1 MIATLILGCLCGILF
16 AWAWHERTLHL
27 YSRDMVRKALDE
39 AQAGHTLM
47 EEAVAT
53 AVKLKGGLE
62 TNERLLIA
70 QARVNDDLVRE
81 KNELWG
87 LHQSV
92 VGQLGNAQSLLLDEY
107 QTLLRSF
114 NQYRAQHGDSA
125 VQANPTIE
133 QVMQQD
139 NQSSAQK
146 ATLQ

>member
-1 MIATLILGCLCGILF
+1 M
-16 AWAWHERTLHL
+16 WAWHERNMHL
-27 YSRDMVRKALDE
+27 YSRDMMHKAMSEANKCIELVEESTVSLRKVQD
-39 AQAGHTLM
+39 
-47 EEAVAT
+47 
-53 AVKLKGGLE
+53 GLE

-70 QARVNDDLVRE
+70 QARINDDLVRE